1 MSGGVDSAVAAY
13 LLKCDGY
20 DVHGIFM
27 RTWNAEDDSAPVS
40 DCPWKRDMDDASDVC
55 DKIGITF
62 EVVNMISNY
71 RELVVKEL
79 VDGYKSGIT
88 PNPDVMCNMKIKFG
102 VLKKYAESQGFDMFA
117 TGHYARCLKN
127 SDGSVDIFEGI
138 DKNKDQS
145 YFLAMLSQE
154 QVRNVIFPVGNLTKP
169 DVREI
174 AKSAGL
180 PNCKKK
186 DSQGICFL
194 GKVKIQDFLSHYI
207 QDNPGEIVTTCGDVI
222 GHHNGLFRFTIGQRH
237 GINLPSNRDFAH
249 YVVVGKDLIKNQL
262 IVEIETEKSE
272 HLYKSGFFVH
282 SIKFINAPI
291 KNDTLLLGRARY
303 RDPSCKIRFKWVSN
317 ECERAYVEFE
327 TPQRA
332 IASGQVMAFYE
343 NEKLLGGG
351 IFE

>member
-1 MSGGVDSAVAAY
+1 MSGGIDSAVAAY

-40 DCPWKRDMDDASDVC
+40 NCPWKRDMDDASDVC

-79 VDGYKSGIT
+79 VDGYKNGIT
-88 PNPDVMCNMKIKFG
+88 PNPDVTCNMKIKFG
-102 VLKKYAESQGFDMFA
+102 VLKKYAESQGFDLFA

-127 SDGSVDIFEGI
+127 SDDSVDIFEGI

-174 AKSAGL
+174 AKS
-180 PNCKKK
+180 CKRN
-186 DSQGICFL
+186 S
-194 GKVKIQDFLSHYI
+194 KV
-207 QDNPGEIVTTCGDVI
+207 CW
-222 GHHNGLFRFTIGQRH
+222 
-237 GINLPSNRDFAH
+237 FA
-249 YVVVGKDLIKNQL
+249 
-262 IVEIETEKSE
+262 
-272 HLYKSGFFVH
+272 
-282 SIKFINAPI
+282 
-291 KNDTLLLGRARY
+291 
-303 RDPSCKIRFKWVSN
+303 
-317 ECERAYVEFE
+317 
-327 TPQRA
+327 
-332 IASGQVMAFYE
+332 
-343 NEKLLGGG
+343 KL
-351 IFE
+351 